1 MPASSEG
8 APSTCTLF
16 GPPDRMI
23 AFGARS
29 FTSAAVMRCGTI
41 SEWTFSSRTRRA
53 ISWAYWAPKST
64 TSTVSRPDEV
74 GAGRR
79 D

>member
-1 MPASSEG
+1 MPASSDG

-23 AFGARS
+23 ADGARS

-41 SEWTFSSRTRRA
+41 SECTCSSRTRRA

-64 TSTVSRPDEV
+64 TNTVSRADE
-74 GAGRR
+74 GLAGRR